1 MHIQRLV
8 ALVSPIVARTVTR
21 IPLLLRLH
29 AEAHARFYFELDHGL
44 MAQVELVSEILAQQL
59 LLALFHVCKL
69 LFFQNALQDLITG
82 DLVHVKNFF
91 SYNSIDTF

>member
-29 AEAHARFYFELDHGL
+29 AEAHARFNFEFDHGL